1 MFNVTPAGLA
11 ALVIT
16 KNQDM
21 PNRILAM
28 AGASHTG
35 PTAMLNVLSLKRQT
49 DLIEELETKVQALS
63 APTQPTPTPSPTPV
77 PAPTPSPEQMSAKIA
92 ALEAKVEDLTTQ
104 RDDLAKRV
112 SDLEKKIKG

>member
-49 DLIEELETKVQALS
+49 DLIDELETKVQALS
-63 APTQPTPTPSPTPV
+63 GPKLPTPAPAPTPAPTPTPT
-77 PAPTPSPEQMSAKIA
+77 PAPSPDQVRID
-92 ALEAKVEDLTTQ
+92 ALEAKVKELEA
-104 RDDLAKRV
+104 RIAA
-112 SDLEKKIKG
+112 LEKKVK

>member
-28 AGASHTG
+28 AGASHAG
-35 PTAMLNVLSLKRQT
+35 PTAMFNVLSLKRQT
-49 DLIEELETKVQALS
+49 DLIDELETKVQTLS
-63 APTQPTPTPSPTPV
+63 APKPAP
-77 PAPTPSPEQMSAKIA
+77 PAPTPAPPPSPSPAEMSTKID
-92 ALEAKVEDLTTQ
+92 ALEAKVDQLIKQIEELV
-104 RDDLAKRV
+104 KRL
-112 SDLEKKIKG
+112 DALEKKKP

>member
-35 PTAMLNVLSLKRQT
+35 PTAMFNVLSLKRQT
-49 DLIEELETKVQALS
+49 DLIDELETKVQALS
-63 APTQPTPTPSPTPV
+63 GPKLPTPTPTPNSD
-77 PAPTPSPEQMSAKIA
+77 ANANSDT
-92 ALEAKVEDLTTQ
+92 
-104 RDDLAKRV
+104 LAGPGADRC
-112 SDLEKKIKG
+112 S